1 MADFLESLISY
12 MLPFLLLL
20 LCGAYLTVRCGF
32 FQLRFLP
39 RALKNAASAFCGKK
53 TGEGVSPFQ
62 AACTALSATV
72 GTGNIA
78 GVAGAVAIGGPGAV
92 FWMWVS
98 AFFGMLVKA
107 AEILLSLEY
116 REKHGGAYKGGPM
129 YYIENGLSR
138 GFSFLGPLYAAAA
151 IPAIFCSGNL
161 TQTNSAV
168 LSFAA
173 GPVPKLAG
181 GIVFAAVTALVT
193 AGGAKRIGAFT
204 ERLVPFMA
212 LLYIVM
218 TGIVLAVN
226 INRLPAAFGMIFTGA
241 FKPSAVTGGAVGSF
255 SAAALTGASRG
266 VFSNEAGLGTSAM
279 AHSVSECK
287 NSTEQ
292 SLFGIFEVF
301 ADTVVICTLTALA
314 LLCSGVKINY
324 GENASTE
331 LVSVSLSTLYGKYS
345 SVALAV
351 MMCLF
356 GLSSVIGWG
365 LYGAVCSEYLF
376 GKRGKRLFAAA
387 YPAACIPGALL
398 SAATAWRLSAVFNG
412 IMLCINVAAIMLLSN
427 EVIGRFRQYGINCR
441 IKPKL
446 RGRGIE
452 I

>member
-1 MADFLESLISY
+1 MACFFENLISY
-12 MLPFLLLL
+12 MLPFSLLL

-39 RALKNAASAFCGKK
+39 RALKNALSSFCEKNSGDA
-53 TGEGVSPFQ
+53 VSPFQ

-98 AFFGMLVKA
+98 AFFGMLVKV

-116 REKHGGAYKGGPM
+116 REEKNGNFIGGPM

-138 GFSFLGPLYAAAA
+138 RLAFSAPLYAAAA
-151 IPAIFCSGNL
+151 LPAIFCSGNF
-161 TQTNSAV
+161 TQTNSAI
-168 LSFAA
+168 LSLGASHS
-173 GPVPKLAG
+173 VRLAG
-181 GIVFAAVTALVT
+181 GIGFATVTACVL
-193 AGGAKRIGAFT
+193 AGGARRIGAFT

-212 LLYIVM
+212 LLYILM
-218 TGIVLAVN
+218 TGIITAVN
-226 INRLPAAFGMIFTGA
+226 IDTLPMVFKMIFTGA

-255 SAAALTGASRG
+255 ATAVFTGASRG

-279 AHSVSECK
+279 AHSVSDCK
-287 NSTEQ
+287 DSTEQ

-301 ADTVVICTLTALA
+301 ADTIVICTLTALA

-331 LVSVSLSTLYGKYS
+331 LVSEALSSLYGKYS
-345 SVALAV
+345 VAALAV

-365 LYGAVCSEYLF
+365 LYGVVCTEYLF
-376 GKRGKRLFAAA
+376 GKTGKKVFTAL
-387 YPAACIPGALL
+387 YSAACIPGSLL
-398 SAATAWRLSAVFNG
+398 SAAIAWRLSAAFNG
-412 IMLCINVAAIMLLSN
+412 IMLCINVTAILLLSPGVT
-427 EVIGRFRQYGINCR
+427 ERFVRYA
-441 IKPKL
+441 K
-446 RGRGIE
+446 RGKTQKKSG
-452 I
+452 